1 MKYTLLF
8 LLILSSFWGF
18 SQENSVTYKKK
29 RIAVKDSILID
40 SVSINPFKFV
50 VKTKDNKVLDS
61 TLYTIDFAK
70 ALLKFKQPIDL
81 DTIEIEYLR
90 YPKFLTKVYRQLDD
104 KVIVDRSSD
113 FQQLYRLENSNKQN
127 QFTPFDGLTTS
138 GSISRGVTIGNNQN
152 SVLNSELDLQISGKL
167 SDKVSLRA
175 SIQDANIPLQESGY
189 SQRLDE
195 FDQVFIELF
204 SDDWNI
210 RAGDIDLVN
219 TNSYFA
225 NFSKRVQGLL
235 VNANLNDNTSIFASG
250 ALVRG
255 QWTTTQFT
263 AQEGNQGPYK
273 LRGPNNELFVLIVSG
288 SETVYVN
295 GVSLERGENNDYIID
310 YNAGEIIFNSTFP
323 ITSEMRITVDYQF
336 SERNYSRFTVFG
348 GGSYNTEKLSLNVSV
363 YSESDAKNQP
373 LQQNLSTEQTQIL
386 ADAGDDTTLMVAPSS
401 TSESYSENRILYR
414 KELVGAEEIFVFSTN
429 PEDELFS
436 VRFTLVGAN
445 QGNYVLS
452 NTNAISNIFE
462 YVAPIAGVPQGNYEP
477 ITQLVAPERLQ
488 VAVINGRYRPTEKTD
503 IFFELAGSKNDVNL
517 FSGLDDD
524 NNDGFAGKLTL
535 KQKVIKS
542 DSLWNLSAL
551 VDADF
556 IQKDFRTIQ
565 RLYRA
570 EFNRDWN
577 LDPSEPN
584 QGNFNFGNQL
594 LLTSG
599 LQLSHSK
606 KGTASYNFEHLNY
619 SENFN
624 GNRHNAT
631 ANLRLGDF
639 RIFSNSSFL
648 NNESTINR
656 STFLRSFNRVVYGK
670 NNKWAG
676 AKFATEDNEQTVIAT
691 DSLTPLSQKFKAYE
705 AFIGIGDSTK
715 VFAEV
720 GYIKRFND
728 SLRNN
733 TSTTL
738 STSSVER
745 VNRSNTYYLKSRLI
759 QNTNTNL
766 QLFVNYRDLKAE
778 DETTQNE
785 QSLNSRLSFNQKL
798 FNNLIIWNT
807 NFETNSGTLP
817 QQDFTYIEV
826 EAGQGAYTWIDYNE
840 NSIQELNEFEIAQFA
855 DQGSFIRVLLPN
867 QVFVRTHQNR
877 LSQTLTFNPQQ
888 WSKSK
893 NKTEKFFSHFHN
905 QTSYLI
911 DRKIKREGN
920 NFNLNPFKDDEE
932 NQLALNNSVRNVL
945 FYNRGKQRYTTSYT
959 YLTNTSRNLLSIGF
973 QENKLTNHQ
982 LNFNHKFATSWLLNS
997 LASIGTD
1004 ESLSENF
1011 ANRNF
1016 NIDETRFQPKLS
1028 YLFNENAQF
1037 DVFYQY
1043 TLKENTIGSLESL
1056 AQNNYGLSFTYN
1068 NAQKIALTGEFNFFQ
1083 NTFEGNANTPVAYQM
1098 LEGLQPGKNFTW
1110 SLLAQK
1116 KLTKFLD
1123 LNLNYFGRKTETSKT
1138 IHTGTVQLKA
1148 YF

>member
-1 MKYTLLF
+1 MKYAI
-8 LLILSSFWGF
+8 LIIIIICSF
-18 SQENSVTYKKK
+18 SATAQENPSNYIQKK
-29 RIAVKDSILID
+29 IAVKDSIQID
-40 SVSINPFKFV
+40 SVNINPALFKV
-50 VKTKDNKVLDS
+50 SSKDNKIIDS
-61 TLYTIDFAK
+61 TLYTVDFVK
-70 ALLKFKQPIDL
+70 AILRFKQPIEM
-81 DTIEIEYLR
+81 DTIQIEYLR
-90 YPKFLTKVYRQLDD
+90 YPKFLTNVYQQLDD
-104 KVIVDRSSD
+104 TVIIERTSE
-113 FQQLYRLENSNKQN
+113 FQQLYQLQN
-127 QFTPFDGLTTS
+127 TTSKNTFTPFDGLTTS

-210 RAGDIDLVN
+210 RAGDIDLEN
-219 TNSYFA
+219 TKSYFA
-225 NFSKRVQGLL
+225 NFSKRVQGLM
-235 VNANLNDNTSIFASG
+235 VNANLSEKTSVYASG

-255 QWTTTQFT
+255 QFTTTQFT

-273 LRGPNNELFVLIVSG
+273 LRGSNNELYVLVVSG

-295 GVSLERGENNDYIID
+295 GVPLKRGENNDYIID

-348 GGSYNTEKLSLNVSV
+348 GANFETETLKLNVSI

-373 LQQNLSTEQTQIL
+373 LQQNLSTEQTQVL
-386 ADAGDDTTLMVAPSS
+386 ADAGDNQDLMSAPSA
-401 TSESYSENRILYR
+401 TPTSYSENRILYR
-414 KELVGAEEIFVFSTN
+414 KETFGAEDIFVFSNN
-429 PEDELFS
+429 PEDDLFS

-445 QGNYVLS
+445 QGNYVLV
-452 NTNAISNIFE
+452 NTNAINNIFE
-462 YVAPIAGVPQGNYEP
+462 YIAPIAGVPQGNYEP
-477 ITQLVAPERLQ
+477 IVQLIPPERLQ
-488 VAVINGRYRPTEKTD
+488 IAIVNGQYKPSTKTD
-503 IFFELAGSKNDVNL
+503 LFFELAGSKKDSNL
-517 FSGLDDD
+517 FSSLDDD
-524 NNDGFAGKLTL
+524 NNDGYAGKFTL
-535 KQKVIKS
+535 KQSIIQT

-556 IQKDFRTIQ
+556 IQKDFNTIQ

-577 LDPSEPN
+577 LETSET
-584 QGNFNFGNQL
+584 GEDNFDFGNQL
-594 LLTSG
+594 LLTTG
-599 LQLSHSK
+599 LRLSHAK
-606 KGTASYNFEHLNY
+606 KGLATYNFEHLNY

-624 GNRHNAT
+624 GNRHHIT

-639 RIFSNSSFL
+639 RVVTNSSIL

-670 NNKWAG
+670 SNKWTG
-676 AKFATEDNEQTVIAT
+676 VKFATEDNEQRVTAT
-691 DSLTPLSQKFKAYE
+691 DSLTALSQKFKSYE
-705 AFIGIGDSTK
+705 AFVGIGDSTS

-733 TSTTL
+733 DL
-738 STSSVER
+738 ER
-745 VNRSNTYYLKSRLI
+745 VNSSNTYYLKSRVI
-759 QNTNTNL
+759 QNKNTNL
-766 QLFVNYRDLKAE
+766 QLFLNYRDLKSE
-778 DETTQNE
+778 DNSIEDE
-785 QSLNSRLSFNQKL
+785 QSLNSRLNFSQKL
-798 FNNLIIWNT
+798 FNNLVLWNT
-807 NFETNSGTLP
+807 NFETNSGTLA
-817 QQDFTYIEV
+817 QQDFTYVEV

-840 NSIQELNEFEIAQFA
+840 NSIQELNEFEIAQFS
-855 DQGSFIRVLLPN
+855 DQGSYIRVLLPN

-877 LSQTLTFNPQQ
+877 LSQTITFNPQQ
-888 WSKSK
+888 WTKSE
-893 NKTEKFFSHFHN
+893 NKTEKFFSHFYN

-911 DRKIKREGN
+911 DRKIKRDGN

-945 FYNRGKQRYTTSYT
+945 FYNRGKQHYTTSYT
-959 YLTNTSRNLLSIGF
+959 FLTNTSRNLLSIGS
-973 QENKLTNHQ
+973 QENSLTNHQ
-982 LNFNHKFATSWLLNS
+982 LNFNHKFSTNWLVNML
-997 LASIGTD
+997 SIYGNN
-1004 ESLSENF
+1004 ESISENF
-1011 ANRNF
+1011 TNRNF
-1016 NIDETRFQPKLS
+1016 NIEETRFQPKLS

-1037 DVFYQY
+1037 DLFYQY
-1043 TLKENTIGSLESL
+1043 TSKENTIGSLETL

-1068 NAQKIALTGEFNFFQ
+1068 NAQKIALTGEFNFFK
-1083 NTFEGNANTPVAYQM
+1083 NEFEGNSNSPVAYQI

-1116 KLTKFLD
+1116 KLTKYLD
-1123 LNLNYFGRKTETSKT
+1123 LNLNYFGRKSETSKM

>member
-1 MKYTLLF
+1 MKQSLLF
-8 LLILSSFWGF
+8 LWLLCSFLGVA
-18 SQENSVTYKKK
+18 QEGTNNYRKK
-29 RIAVKDSILID
+29 RLAVSDSIVID
-40 SVSINPFKFV
+40 SVSINPSKFIIR
-50 VKTKDNKVLDS
+50 TKDGKALDS
-61 TLYTIDFAK
+61 TLYVMDYSKSILR
-70 ALLKFKQPIDL
+70 LLEPIDT
-81 DTIEIEYLR
+81 DTIEVEYLR
-90 YPKFLTKVYRQLDD
+90 YPNFLTKVYKQLDD
-104 KVIVDRSSD
+104 KVIVDRSSAGTET
-113 FQQLYRLENSNKQN
+113 LYKLQNSNTRSI
-127 QFTPFDGLTTS
+127 FTPFDGLTTS

-195 FDQVFIELF
+195 FDQVFIELL
-204 SDDWNI
+204 SENWNI

-235 VNANLNDNTSIFASG
+235 VNANLSEKTSVFASG

-255 QWTTTQFT
+255 QFTTTQFT
-263 AQEGNQGPYK
+263 AQEGIQGPYK

-295 GVSLERGENNDYIID
+295 GVPLERGENNDYIID

-348 GGSYNTEKLSLNVSV
+348 GSSYNTEKLNLNISV

-386 ADAGDDTTLMVAPSS
+386 ADAGDDRSLMVAPSA
-401 TSESYSENRILYR
+401 TPESFSENRILYR
-414 KELVGAEEIFVFSTN
+414 KDIVGGEEIFVFSQN
-429 PEDELFS
+429 PDDELFS
-436 VRFTLVGAN
+436 VRFSLVGAN

-452 NTNAISNIFE
+452 NDNAVSNIFE
-462 YVAPIAGVPQGNYEP
+462 YVAPIGGVPQGNYEP

-488 VAVINGRYRPTEKTD
+488 IAVLNGRYQPTERTD
-503 IFFELAGSKNDVNL
+503 VFFELAGSKNDENL
-517 FSGLDDD
+517 FSQLDDND
-524 NNDGFAGKLTL
+524 NDGFAGKLRIN
-535 KQKVIKS
+535 QKLIKS

-577 LDPSEPN
+577 LENNNRDD
-584 QGNFNFGNQL
+584 QGNFSFGNQL

-599 LQLSHSK
+599 LKLFHVK
-606 KGTASYNFEHLNY
+606 KGTAAYNFEYLDYTN
-619 SENFN
+619 NFN
-624 GNRHNAT
+624 GNRHNVT
-631 ANLRLGDF
+631 ANLRLGHF
-639 RIFSNSSFL
+639 SIFSNSSFL
-648 NNESTINR
+648 NSESTINR

-670 NNKWAG
+670 DNKWTG
-676 AKFATEDNEQTVIAT
+676 VKFATEDNKQTVIAT
-691 DSLTPLSQKFKAYE
+691 DSLTPLSQRFKAYE
-705 AFIGIGDSTK
+705 AFVGIGDSTK
-715 VFAEV
+715 VYTEV

-733 TSTTL
+733 
-738 STSSVER
+738 SVER
-745 VNRSNTYYLKSRLI
+745 VNNSNTYYLKSRLI

-766 QLFVNYRDLKAE
+766 QLFVNYRNLKSE
-778 DETTQNE
+778 DPDFEDE
-785 QSLNSRLSFNQKL
+785 QSLNSRLNYNQKL
-798 FNNLIIWNT
+798 FNNLVIWNT
-807 NFETNSGTLP
+807 SFETNSGTLP
-817 QQDFTYIEV
+817 QQDFTYVEV

-840 NSIQELNEFEIAQFA
+840 NGIQELNEFEIAQFA
-855 DQGSFIRVLLPN
+855 DQGNYIRVLLPN
-867 QVFVRTHQNR
+867 QIFLRTHQNR
-877 LSQTLTFNPQQ
+877 LSQTLTFNPIQ
-888 WSKSK
+888 WSQSK
-893 NKTEKFFSHFHN
+893 NKTEKFFSHFYN

-911 DRKIKREGN
+911 DRKVRREGN
-920 NFNLNPFKDDEE
+920 NFNLNPFKDDDDD

-959 YLTNTSRNLLSIGF
+959 FLTNTSRNLLSIGF
-973 QENKLTNHQ
+973 QENKLTSHQ
-982 LNFNHKFATSWLLNS
+982 LNFNHKFATNWLVNA
-997 LASIGTD
+997 LASFGTD
-1004 ESLSENF
+1004 ESISENF

-1016 NIDETRFQPKLS
+1016 NIEEERFQPKLS

-1043 TLKENTIGSLESL
+1043 TSKSNTIGNLETLS
-1056 AQNNYGLSFTYN
+1056 QNNYGLSFTYN

-1083 NTFEGNANTPVAYQM
+1083 NEFEGNANTPVAYQM

-1138 IHTGTVQLKA
+1138 IHTGTIQLKA

>member
-1 MKYTLLF
+1 MKNSLLF
-8 LLILSSFWGF
+8 LLILCSFWGY
-18 SQENSVTYKKK
+18 SQEKSRSFRKK
-29 RIAVKDSILID
+29 RVAVKDSILID
-40 SVSINPFKFV
+40 SVSINPSKFLI
-50 VKTKDNKVLDS
+50 KTKNNIVLDS
-61 TLYTIDFAK
+61 TLYTVDFAK
-70 ALLKFKQPIDL
+70 ALLRFNQPIDV
-81 DTIEIEYLR
+81 DTIQIEYLR
-90 YPKFLTKVYRQLDD
+90 YPKFLTTVYRQLDD
-104 KVIVDRSSD
+104 KVIVDRSSN
-113 FQQLYRLENSNKQN
+113 FIQLYRLENTTKQDV
-127 QFTPFDGLTTS
+127 FKPFDGLTTS

-204 SDDWNI
+204 SNDWNI

-219 TNSYFA
+219 ANSYFA
-225 NFSKRVQGLL
+225 DFSKRVQGLL
-235 VNANLNDNTSIFASG
+235 VNAKLTEQTSVFAAG

-255 QWTTTQFT
+255 QFTTAQFT

-295 GVSLERGENNDYIID
+295 GVPLERGENNDYIID
-310 YNAGEIIFNSTFP
+310 YNAGEIIFNSTYP

-348 GGSYNTEKLSLNVSV
+348 GGNYQTEKLNLNVSV

-386 ADAGDDTTLMVAPSS
+386 ADAGDNPNLMIAPSA
-401 TSESYSENRILYR
+401 TAESYSENRILYK
-414 KELVGAEEIFVFSTN
+414 KELIGTDEIFVFSNN
-429 PEDELFS
+429 PDDELFS
-436 VRFTLVGAN
+436 VRFTLVGTN
-445 QGNYVLS
+445 QGNYILS
-452 NTNAISNIFE
+452 NNNAISNIYE
-462 YVAPIAGVPQGNYEP
+462 YVAPIGGVPQGNYEP
-477 ITQLVAPERLQ
+477 VTQLVAPERLQ
-488 VAVINGRYRPTEKTD
+488 IAVLNGQYKPTEKTD
-503 IFFELAGSKNDVNL
+503 VFFELAGSKNDVNL
-517 FSGLDDD
+517 FSSLDDD
-524 NNDGFAGKLTL
+524 DNDGYAGKLTL
-535 KQKVIKS
+535 KQKVISS

-556 IQKDFRTIQ
+556 IQENFRTIQ

-577 LDPSEPN
+577 LNTTE
-584 QGNFNFGNQL
+584 GNMLNENYGNQM
-594 LLTSG
+594 LLTTG

-619 SENFN
+619 SNNFN
-624 GNRHNAT
+624 GNKHNAS

-648 NNESTINR
+648 NNEFNATR
-656 STFLRSFNRVVYGK
+656 SIFLRSFNRIVYGK

-676 AKFATEDNEQTVIAT
+676 TKFAIEDNEQTVIAT
-691 DSLTPLSQKFKAYE
+691 DSLTPLSQKYRAYE
-705 AFIGIGDSTK
+705 AFVGIGDSSK

-733 TSTTL
+733 NL
-738 STSSVER
+738 ER
-745 VNRSNTYYLKSRLI
+745 VNNSNTYYLKSRLI
-759 QNTNTNL
+759 QNKNTKL
-766 QLFVNYRDLKAE
+766 QLFLNYRDLKSK
-778 DETTQNE
+778 DETIQDE
-785 QSLNSRLSFNQKL
+785 QSLNSRLGFNQKL
-798 FNNLIIWNT
+798 FNNLILWNT
-807 NFETNSGTLP
+807 SFETNSGTLP

-826 EAGQGAYTWIDYNE
+826 EAGQGAYAWIDYNE
-840 NSIQELNEFEIAQFA
+840 NGIQELNEFELAQFA
-855 DQGSFIRVLLPN
+855 DQGSYVRVLLPN

-877 LSQTLTFNPQQ
+877 LSQTLTLNPQG
-888 WSKSK
+888 WSSSK
-893 NKTEKFFSHFHN
+893 NKTEKFFSHFYN

-959 YLTNTSRNLLSIGF
+959 YLSNASRNLLSIGF

-982 LNFNHKFATSWLLNS
+982 LNFNHKFAASWLANILGS
-997 LASIGTD
+997 FGTE

-1011 ANRNF
+1011 ITRNYT
-1016 NIDETRFQPKLS
+1016 IDEIKFQPKLS

-1037 DVFYQY
+1037 DIFYQY
-1043 TLKENTIGSLESL
+1043 TSKDNIQGSLEAL

-1068 NAQKIALTGEFNFFQ
+1068 NVQKIALTGEFNFFQ
-1083 NTFEGNANTPVAYQM
+1083 NEFEGNPNTPVAYQM

-1110 SLLAQK
+1110 NLLAQK

-1138 IHTGTVQLKA
+1138 IHTGTIQLKA

>member
-1 MKYTLLF
+1 MKNTLLF
-8 LLILSSFWGF
+8 LLILSSCLGY
-18 SQENSVTYKKK
+18 SQETLSNYKKK
-29 RIAVKDSILID
+29 RVAVTDSIVID
-40 SVSINPFKFV
+40 SLSINPSKFT
-50 VKTKDNKVLDS
+50 VKTRDGKLLDS
-61 TLYTIDFAK
+61 TLYFVDFAK
-70 ALLKFKQPIDL
+70 AILRFKQPVNIDSI
-81 DTIEIEYLR
+81 DIEYLR

-104 KVIVDRSSD
+104 NVIVDRPTD
-113 FQQLYRLENSNKQN
+113 FQQLYRLENTNKRET
-127 QFTPFDGLTTS
+127 FTPFDGLTTS

-219 TNSYFA
+219 TSSYFA

-235 VNANLNDNTSIFASG
+235 VNANINEKMSVFASG

-255 QWTTTQFT
+255 QFTTAQFT

-295 GVSLERGENNDYIID
+295 GVPLERGENNDYIID

-336 SERNYSRFTVFG
+336 SDRNYSRFTIFG
-348 GGSYNTEKLSLNVSV
+348 GSHYKSEKLDFNISV

-386 ADAGDDTTLMVAPSS
+386 ADAGDNTDLMVAPSAS
-401 TSESYSENRILYR
+401 AESYSENRILYR
-414 KELVGAEEIFVFSTN
+414 KEIVDTEEIFVFSNN
-429 PEDELFS
+429 PNDELFS
-436 VRFTLVGAN
+436 VRFTLVGTN

-452 NTNAISNIFE
+452 NTNTISNIFE
-462 YVAPIAGVPQGNYEP
+462 YVAPIAGISQGNYEP
-477 ITQLVAPERLQ
+477 VTQLIAPERLQ
-488 VAVINGRYRPTEKTD
+488 IAVLNGHYQPTEKTD
-503 IFFELAGSKNDVNL
+503 VFFELAGSKNDENL
-517 FSGLDDD
+517 FSNLDDG

-535 KQKVIKS
+535 KQNVIKS

-577 LDPSEPN
+577 LDTSESN

-594 LLTSG
+594 LFSSG
-599 LQLSHSK
+599 LKLSHSK
-606 KGTASYNFEHLNY
+606 KGTASYNYEHLNY
-619 SENFN
+619 SKNFN
-624 GNRHNAT
+624 GNRHNIN

-639 RIFSNSSFL
+639 RIFTNSSFL

-656 STFLRSFNRVVYGK
+656 STFLRSFNRVLYGK

-676 AKFATEDNEQTVIAT
+676 VKFSTEDNEQRAISS
-691 DSLTPLSQKFKAYE
+691 DSLTNLSQKFKAYE
-705 AFIGIGDSTK
+705 AFIGLGDSTS
-715 VFAEV
+715 VYAEV

-733 TSTTL
+733 TL
-738 STSSVER
+738 ER
-745 VNRSNTYYLKSRLI
+745 VNSSNTYYLKSRLI
-759 QNTNTNL
+759 QNKTTNL
-766 QLFVNYRDLKAE
+766 QLFVNYRDLKSE
-778 DETTQNE
+778 DNTNEDE

-798 FNNLIIWNT
+798 LNNLIIWNT

-817 QQDFTYIEV
+817 QQDFTYVEV
-826 EAGQGAYTWIDYNE
+826 EAGQGAYTWIDYND
-840 NSIQELNEFEIAQFA
+840 NNIQELNEFEIAQFA
-855 DQGSFIRVLLPN
+855 DQGSYIRILLPN

-877 LSQTLTFNPQQ
+877 LSQTLTINPQQ
-888 WSKSK
+888 WSTSK
-893 NKTEKFFSHFHN
+893 NKTRKFFSHFYN

-920 NFNLNPFKDDEE
+920 NFNLNPFKSEDE
-932 NQLALNNSVRNVL
+932 NQLALNNSVRNVFFL
-945 FYNRGKQRYTTSYT
+945 NRGKQRYTTSYT
-959 YLTNTSRNLLSIGF
+959 YLTNSTRNLLSIGF
-973 QENKLTNHQ
+973 QENILKNHQ
-982 LNFNHKFATSWLLNS
+982 LNFNHKFATNWLVNT
-997 LASIGTD
+997 LASFGSD
-1004 ESLSENF
+1004 ESISENF
-1011 ANRNF
+1011 TNRNY
-1016 NIDETRFQPKLS
+1016 NINETRFLPKLS
-1028 YLFNENAQF
+1028 YLFSENAQF
-1037 DVFYQY
+1037 DLFYQY
-1043 TLKENTIGSLESL
+1043 TTKENSSGNLESL
-1056 AQNNYGLSFTYN
+1056 AQNNYGFSFTYN
-1068 NAQKIALTGEFNFFQ
+1068 NVQKIALTGEFNFFQ
-1083 NTFEGNANTPVAYQM
+1083 NEFEGNANTPVAYQM

-1138 IHTGTVQLKA
+1138 IHTGTIQLKA